1 MRAMQTNR
9 ITTDKITTSLIA
21 TSLALAFAGCTGA
34 PEPGFATPEEAVR
47 ALLRAG
53 EDRQLAEK
61 LLGEDGF
68 ELLRSGDEVADR
80 EDLEVVRALIAERV
94 VIEELTDELKVAR
107 LGAQGWELPI
117 PLQRIGDHWR
127 FDVEAGRE
135 EILAR
140 RIGRNELSTIAT
152 LREIVDAQREYAA
165 EGRDGEP
172 RAFAA
177 RFYSSEGRHDGLY
190 WPAADGEP
198 VSPVGPLVARAA
210 GEGYATD
217 NDGPAPYHGYR
228 FRLLDAQGPS
238 APGGARSYRDAQ
250 GLLTGG
256 FAVIAWPTSYDNS
269 GVMTFVVNHQ
279 GIVFERDLGPDTGKL
294 AAAIATYDPDG
305 AWRPCTD

>member
-1 MRAMQTNR
+1 MQ
-9 ITTDKITTSLIA
+9 TSLI
-21 TSLALAFAGCTGA
+21 TTILALALAGCA
-34 PEPGFATPEEAVR
+34 SPPEPGFATPEEAVQ

-53 EDRQLAEK
+53 EDRQLADK
-61 LLGEDGF
+61 LLGENGF

-80 EDLEVVRALIAERV
+80 EDLEAVRALIAEQV
-94 VIEELTDELKVAR
+94 VIEDLTDGSKVAR
-107 LGAQGWELPI
+107 LGADGWELPI
-117 PLQRIGDHWR
+117 PLQRVGDRWL

-152 LREIVDAQREYAA
+152 LRELVAAQREYAA
-165 EGRDGEP
+165 EGRDGLP

-177 RFYSSEGRHDGLY
+177 RFDSSQGRHDGLY

-198 VSPVGPLVARAA
+198 TSPVGPLVARAA
-210 GEGYATD
+210 GEGYAAGD
-217 NDGPAPYHGYR
+217 AGPTPYHGYR

-250 GLLTGG
+250 GLWTGG

-269 GVMTFVVNHQ
+269 GVMTFAVNHL

-294 AAAIATYDPDG
+294 AAAISTYDPDG
-305 AWRPCTD
+305 SWRPCTD